1 MIKGI
6 VKKTKLGWI
15 VIYDEILGENIVK
28 QNQNSLP
35 LHPEDVKQFEELSQM
50 FDDFEGR
57 VNNNSE
63 VEFEIVDHFD
73 NNGPEHFKKFAK
85 LIHNI

>member
-1 MIKGI
+1 MKGI
-6 VKKTKLGWI
+6 IKKTKAGWI

-28 QNQNSLP
+28 KNQNSLP

-63 VEFEIVDHFD
+63 VDFEIVDHFD

-85 LIHNI
+85 LIHKI

>member
-6 VKKTKLGWI
+6 VKKTKAGWI

-28 QNQNSLP
+28 KNQNSLP
-35 LHPEDVKQFEELSQM
+35 LHPEDVENFEELSQT
-50 FDDFEGR
+50 FDNIEGR
-57 VNNNSE
+57 VNNLPE

-73 NNGPEHFKKFAK
+73 NNGPEHFKRFAK